1 MKQILLVDDDF
12 LSLNAFYGLADWGAH
27 GLCIAMEAHNGREAA
42 DYLSSN
48 GHEIDAAFIDV
59 CMPNM
64 DGIECLTRVM
74 QLLPTVS
81 VLVVSALDDKA
92 TAIKAMKLGARGFIR
107 KPFTDQ
113 QLIDAF
119 HRIIK

>member
-1 MKQILLVDDDF
+1 MKKLLIVDDSNLIRTRIATLLDEPA
-12 LSLNAFYGLADWGAH
+12 LSDMVVVGLASD
-27 GLCIAMEAHNGREAA
+27 GRVALKMCAQEKP
-42 DYLSSN
+42 DLMTL
-48 GHEIDAAFIDV
+48 DLT
-59 CMPNM
+59 MPNM